1 MTESKKAEREIP
13 IEYIEGDN
21 NSSIDRAGVPEEE
34 IKKAAPKI
42 HKVKEEKKKK
52 RDDYKEK
59 FEELNENF
67 MRVRAEFANYK
78 KRIEREQIEFSD
90 YIKGEMIKS
99 FLPILDDFDHMIRK
113 TNNNTDENSLLEG
126 AKIIYEKFV
135 QLLKDYGVE
144 KIEALGQEFNPE
156 IHEAMMMQPVDE
168 KDKNSKVI
176 DVFQTGYKLKDRLLR
191 PSRVVVGDFKDE
203 KKSG

>member
-13 IEYIEGDN
+13 VEYVEGDN
-21 NSSIDRAGVPEEE
+21 SSSADRAEIPEEE
-34 IKKAAPKI
+34 IKKSAPKI

-52 RDDYKEK
+52 RDEYKEK
-59 FEELNENF
+59 FEELNEHF

-78 KRIEREQIEFSD
+78 KRVEREQIEFSD

-113 TNNNTDENSLLEG
+113 TNNNTDEISLLEG

-144 KIEALGQEFNPE
+144 KIEALGQDFNPE
-156 IHEAMMMQPVDE
+156 VHEAMMMQPVDE

-191 PSRVVVGDFKDE
+191 PSRVVVGNFKEE
-203 KKSG
+203 KKNS